1 MDQTNGARATVENP
15 LSSSSESESEEI
27 DQLKQIPQVLSLG
40 ASANKAI
47 CRSDL
52 NKKLHS
58 LTEEEILEVFQV
70 FRAMQDDSPMT

>member
-52 NKKLHS
+52 FNM
-58 LTEEEILEVFQV
+58 LEHRVYLPSVRDGCFI
-70 FRAMQDDSPMT
+70 AT